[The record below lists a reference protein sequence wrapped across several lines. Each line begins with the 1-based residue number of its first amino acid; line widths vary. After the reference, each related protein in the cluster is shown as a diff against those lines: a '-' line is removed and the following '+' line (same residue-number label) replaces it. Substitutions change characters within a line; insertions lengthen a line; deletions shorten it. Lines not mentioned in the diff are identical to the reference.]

1 MRRMSAEPTTVTGYL
16 SGRQTGSDREGK
28 RLVSVNIYVGNLPFS
43 VTNAEL
49 EDLFGEHGTVSSAQ
63 VIMDRET
70 GRARGFGFVEMEGAD
85 AARAAIEAL
94 DGAEVGGRRLKV
106 NEARERQGRR

>member
-1 MRRMSAEPTTVTGYL
+1 MENRPRCTQIKCTDWVWP
-16 SGRQTGSDREGK
+16 GRK
-28 RLVSVNIYVGNLPFS
+28 RLVTVNIYVGNLPFS
-43 VTNAEL
+43 VDNAEL
-49 EDLFGEHGTVSSAQ
+49 EDLFTEHGTVSSAQ

-70 GRARGFGFVEMEGAD
+70 GRSRGFGFVEMDAAD

-106 NEARERQGRR
+106 NQARERQGRR

>member
-1 MRRMSAEPTTVTGYL
+1 
-16 SGRQTGSDREGK
+16 
-28 RLVSVNIYVGNLPFS
+28 VSVNIYVGNLPFG
-43 VTNAEL
+43 VDNAEL
-49 EDLFGEHGTVSSAQ
+49 EDLFTEHGSVSSAQ

-70 GRARGFGFVEMEGAD
+70 GRSRGFGFVEMEADD

-106 NEARERQGRR
+106 NQARERQGRR

>member
-1 MRRMSAEPTTVTGYL
+1 M
-16 SGRQTGSDREGK
+16 
-28 RLVSVNIYVGNLPFS
+28 SVNIYVGNLPFS
-43 VTNAEL
+43 VNNAEL
-49 EDLFGEHGTVSSAQ
+49 EELFTEHGSVSSAQ

-70 GRARGFGFVEMEGAD
+70 GRSRGFGFVEMDAAD

-106 NEARERQGRR
+106 NQARERR

>member
-1 MRRMSAEPTTVTGYL
+1 M
-16 SGRQTGSDREGK
+16 
-28 RLVSVNIYVGNLPFS
+28 SVNIYVGNLSFS
-43 VTNAEL
+43 VNNAEL
-49 EDLFGEHGTVSSAQ
+49 EDLFAEYGAVASAQ

-70 GRARGFGFVEMEGAD
+70 GRSRGFGFVEMDDND
-85 AARAAIEAL
+85 AARAAIDAL